1 MINTSKMSE
10 RLDALIRAESGR
22 QADKAS
28 DWTLWKGLA
37 AEIVDLIADDW
48 DETRETYR
56 QGRVQHY
63 LSAEFLVGRSM
74 LNNLINLGIYD
85 EVKQLLAD
93 RGKDLDVILDK
104 EYDAALGN
112 GGLGRLAA
120 CFMDSAATHDLP
132 VIGQG
137 ILYRYGL
144 FRQVFENG
152 FQVEYPDSWME
163 DGYPFMVKRDDMQ
176 VRVHYNDMDVIATA
190 FDLPITGYGTSNVN
204 TLRLWRADPA
214 EEFDFNLFSSQRFD
228 EAVMQRNKTED
239 IWRVLYPND
248 SSYDGK
254 VLRVRQQYFF
264 VSAALQS
271 AVRTYKLVHGDD
283 LSRFA
288 EFNSFQMND
297 THPVIA
303 IPELIRILIDENQ
316 MSWEQA
322 WAITSKCFAYTNHTI
337 LSEALEKWEVNIFN
351 YLFPRILE
359 IIQRIDMQFRTELEQ
374 RGIIRDLINY
384 LAPIGGGQVRM
395 AWMACYAAHS
405 INGVAAIHT
414 EIIKSETLKDWYE
427 LWPNKFSNKT
437 NGVTPRR
444 WLRATNPR
452 LAALLT
458 EKYGSDA
465 WVKDLSV
472 IRELDVLADDK
483 DLHRELIAIK
493 RENKLRLTKYVKEW
507 TGVDINPDAIFDIQ
521 IKRLHEYKRQLLN
534 GFYILDLYFRLK
546 NDPTLDIV
554 PRVFFFGAKA
564 APGYVRAKSII
575 KFINEVARIVNND
588 PEIGDKIKV
597 IFVPNYNVTK
607 AEILI
612 PAADISEQISLAGK
626 EASGTGNMKFMM
638 NGALTLGT
646 YDGANVEIAR
656 EVGEENIY
664 IFGVRVEDLP
674 ATLSYYN
681 PRWQYE
687 NVPGLKR
694 VIDSMTNGFLD
705 DQHSGSFQDLVNG
718 LLYGTSWEPAD
729 TYYLLGEFDAY
740 RTARDLISEDY
751 RDQEAWT
758 RKAWINITR
767 SGIFSSDRT
776 VQNYADEIW
785 KIEGKA
791 IESNK
796 S

>member
-1 MINTSKMSE
+1 MLNTKNMAS
-10 RLDALIRAESGR
+10 RLDTLIRAESGR
-22 QADKAS
+22 HADKAS
-28 DWTLWKGLA
+28 DRTMWKGLA
-37 AEIVDLIADDW
+37 AEIVDLIADNW
-48 DETRETYR
+48 DETRRTYNE
-56 QGRVQHY
+56 GRVQHY

-85 EVKQLLAD
+85 EVKALLAE
-93 RGKDLDVILDK
+93 RGRDLDVILDE

-144 FRQVFENG
+144 FRQAFENG

-163 DGYPFMVKRDDMQ
+163 DGYPFMVKRDDLA
-176 VRVHYNDMDVIATA
+176 VRIHYNDMDVIATP
-190 FDLPITGYGTSNVN
+190 FDLPITGFGTDNVN

-214 EEFDFNLFSSQRFD
+214 KEFDFNLFSSQRFD
-228 EAVMQRNKTED
+228 EAVTERNKTED

-271 AVRTYKLVHGDD
+271 AIQTYKKVHGDD

-288 EFNSFQMND
+288 DYNCFQMND

-303 IPELIRILIDENQ
+303 IPELMRLLVDENQ

-322 WAITSKCFAYTNHTI
+322 WSITSSCFAYTNHTI
-337 LSEALEKWEVNIFN
+337 LAEALERWDTSIFN
-351 YLFPRILE
+351 FLFPRIME
-359 IIQRIDMQFRTELEQ
+359 IVSRIDSQFRSELEE
-374 RGIIRDLINY
+374 RGVMRDLINY
-384 LAPIGGGQVRM
+384 LSPIGGGQVRM
-395 AWMACYAAHS
+395 AWIACYAAQS
-405 INGVAAIHT
+405 INGVAALHT
-414 EIIKSETLKDWYE
+414 EILKSETLRDWYM
-427 LWPNKFSNKT
+427 LWPEKFSNKT

-444 WLRATNPR
+444 WLRSTNPR
-452 LAALLT
+452 LAALIT
-458 EKYGSDA
+458 EKLGSED
-465 WVKDLSV
+465 WVKDLPL
-472 IRELDVLADDK
+472 IRELEPLATDK
-483 DLHRELIAIK
+483 DLQKELIAIK

-507 TGVDINPDAIFDIQ
+507 TGIDINPDAIFDIQ

-534 GFYILDLYFRLK
+534 AFYVLDLYFRIK
-546 NDPTLDIV
+546 DNPDMEVV
-554 PRVFFFGAKA
+554 PRVFFFGAKS

-575 KFINEVARIVNND
+575 KFINEVARVVNND
-588 PEIGDKIKV
+588 PVIGDKIKV
-597 IFVPNYNVTK
+597 VFVPNYNVTK

-612 PAADISEQISLAGK
+612 PAADISEQISTAGK

-646 YDGANVEIAR
+646 YDGANVEIAG

-687 NVPGLKR
+687 NIPGLRR

-705 DQHSGSFQDLVNG
+705 DNHSGAFSDLING
-718 LLYGTSWEPAD
+718 LLYGSSWEPAD
-729 TYYLLGEFDAY
+729 PYYVLGEFDSY
-740 RTARDLISEDY
+740 RACRDKMAEDY
-751 RDQEAWT
+751 LDQETWAK
-758 RKAWINITR
+758 KAWINITR

-776 VQNYADEIW
+776 VRNYADEIW
-785 KIEGKA
+785 KIESKPINGKA
-791 IESNK
+791 
-796 S
+796 